1 MSVIDRVVVDFAKT
15 FSGPGL
21 FLGVEPKMERADKN
35 DPNSQEV
42 QARDKNNGGAL
53 KWTATVAVK
62 YKAFSKDKSE
72 VLSFTLVSPTQP
84 CSDVPLGQTVMI
96 EGLEMGI
103 MRQDRGGFSQFWSA
117 VAVRPVRVQA
127 PQGQAAPAVSR

>member
-1 MSVIDRVVVDFAKT
+1 MSAIDRVAVNFSGT

-62 YKAFSKDKSE
+62 YKAFSKGRNE
-72 VLSFTLVSPTQP
+72 ILSVTLVSPTQP
-84 CSDVPLGQTVMI
+84 CSDVSLGQTVII

-117 VAVRPVRVQA
+117 AAIRPVRVQS
-127 PQGQAAPAVSR
+127 PQGQQAP

>member
-1 MSVIDRVVVDFAKT
+1 MSVIDKVGVNYAET

-35 DPNSQEV
+35 DPKSQEV
-42 QARDKNNGGAL
+42 QARDKNNGSAL

-62 YKAFSKDKSE
+62 YKTFSKVKNE
-72 VLSFTLVSPTQP
+72 ILSLTLVSSTRP
-84 CSDVPLGQTVMI
+84 CSDIPLGQTVMI

-117 VAVRPVRVQA
+117 TAIRPVRV
-127 PQGQAAPAVSR
+127 

>member
-1 MSVIDRVVVDFAKT
+1 MSVFDRVGVDFART

-35 DPNSQEV
+35 DPNAQEV
-42 QARDKNNGGAL
+42 QGRDKNNGGAL

-62 YKAFSKDKSE
+62 YKTFSKGRSE
-72 VLSFTLVSPTQP
+72 VLSLTMVSPTQP
-84 CSDVPLGQTVMI
+84 CSDIPLGQTVMI

-117 VAVRPVRVQA
+117 TAIRPVRVQA
-127 PQGQAAPAVSR
+127 PQGQPAPAVAR

>member
-1 MSVIDRVVVDFAKT
+1 MSAIDRVAVDFAKT

-21 FLGVEPKMERADKN
+21 FLGVETKMERADKN
-35 DPNSQEV
+35 NPNSEEV
-42 QARDKNNGGAL
+42 QGRDKNNGSAL

-62 YKAFSKDKSE
+62 YKAFSKEKSE
-72 VLSFTLVSPTQP
+72 ILSLTLVSSSQP
-84 CSDVPLGQTVMI
+84 CSDLSLGQPVMI

-117 VAVRPVRVQA
+117 AAIRPVRVQA
-127 PQGQAAPAVSR
+127 SQAQPASAVSR